1 MRSSLYEFAGGE
13 PAFLAL
19 ARAHH
24 LRCLA
29 DPMLSHPFSHPGQHP
44 EHIDRLGLYW
54 AEVLGGPPRYSVDC
68 GGDQSSMLRLH
79 AGHGEGMVELGQIFV
94 ECFVAALDDADLPD
108 DPEFRA
114 AMRAYMEWSVADMD
128 TLNPEGSTVSDGLG
142 MPRWD
147 WDGLVRA

>member
-1 MRSSLYEFAGGE
+1 MRPSLYEFAGGE
-13 PAFLAL
+13 AAFLAL

-24 LRCLA
+24 VRCLA
-29 DPMLSHPFSHPGQHP
+29 DPLLSHPFSHPGQHP

-54 AEVLGGPPRYSVDC
+54 AEVLGGPPRYSRDC
-68 GGDQSSMLRLH
+68 GGDQSSMLVLH
-79 AGHGEGMVELGQIFV
+79 AGHGEGMVELGRIFV
-94 ECFVAALDDADLPD
+94 ECFVAALDDVSLPD

-114 AMRAYMEWSVADMD
+114 AMRAYMEWSVADLD
-128 TLNPEGSTVSDGLG
+128 TYNPEGSTVPEGLG